1 VQTGLGRTG
10 KLLACD
16 HETVKPDLLV
26 LGKVEVTYLL
36 RTVCYRWIQKRIPSH
51 SDFVELPDTI
61 CQQCNL
67 WGHKGRLTYK
77 KCLKQVFQILYSVTH
92 GSFLPPRFVCGPEAK
107 GSCGWGKSVPH
118 ETLVE

>member
-36 RTVCYRWIQKRIPSH
+36 RTVCYRWIQKRIPH
-51 SDFVELPDTI
+51 I
-61 CQQCNL
+61 
-67 WGHKGRLTYK
+67 
-77 KCLKQVFQILYSVTH
+77 QIL
-92 GSFLPPRFVCGPEAK
+92 
-107 GSCGWGKSVPH
+107 
-118 ETLVE
+118 